1 MKLHRRAFV
10 SASLAVG
17 GAAMFTPASL
27 ARPLAGPSANSPL
40 APPPAAP
47 AAQPT
52 GVLAEALIALERH
65 GTSIVNR
72 DRLGIAD
79 YTAHSRMFRFHIAD
93 IEGGEITR
101 SFLVSHGRGS
111 DPRNSGFVERFS
123 NVPGSNA
130 SSRGSFVTSE
140 AYVGEH
146 GRSRRLHGLEPEN
159 DRAFER
165 AIVIHG
171 ADYVDI
177 AMAENQG
184 RVGRSLGCFAFEHSE
199 IETILE
205 LLGSGRLLYV
215 AGENA

>member
-1 MKLHRRAFV
+1 MKLNRRAFV
-10 SASLAVG
+10 GASLAVG
-17 GAAMFTPASL
+17 SAAMFTPASL
-27 ARPLAGPSANSPL
+27 AKPAAGLSPASPL

-52 GVLAEALIALERH
+52 GVLGEALAALEQH
-65 GTSIVNR
+65 GSSIVNR

-79 YTAHSRMFRFHIAD
+79 YTAHSGEFRFHIAD
-93 IEGGEITR
+93 IEGGEITK

-130 SSRGSFVTSE
+130 SSRGSYVTGE
-140 AYVGEH
+140 LYVGKH

-184 RVGRSLGCFAFEHSE
+184 RVGRSLGCFAFERSE
-199 IETILE
+199 IENILE
-205 LLGSGRLLYV
+205 LLGPGRLLYV